1 MARRTQALPLFLST
15 PRLGPPGIKV
25 SASPTG
31 PEEAEV
37 QELLLRGP
45 AGAESSSSFSPP
57 AASPAHASWTCQ
69 DSKGTFSA
77 PDFFFPSRVWKPY
90 SKPDGWKMAM
100 AVIQAVS
107 GYWKRH

>member
-1 MARRTQALPLFLST
+1 MGT
-15 PRLGPPGIKV
+15 PGIKV

-57 AASPAHASWTCQ
+57 AASPAHASWCVNFFIGQ
-69 DSKGTFSA
+69 NFYLNKAMNFS
-77 PDFFFPSRVWKPY
+77 DHFLSSITEGGNGLF
-90 SKPDGWKMAM
+90 G
-100 AVIQAVS
+100 S
-107 GYWKRH
+107 GSSLGELSPFWDR